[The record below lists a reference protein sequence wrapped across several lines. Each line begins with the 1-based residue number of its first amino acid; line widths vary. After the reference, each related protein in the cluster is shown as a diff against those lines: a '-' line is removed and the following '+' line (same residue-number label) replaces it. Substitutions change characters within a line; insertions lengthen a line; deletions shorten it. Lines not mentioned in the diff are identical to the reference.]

1 MTHCMNLEL
10 SAFLKIANGRKT
22 IELRLN
28 DKKRQKI
35 NIGDR
40 IEFRCSEINSVIF
53 AEVIK
58 LHKFLDFEQLYKAL
72 PLEKCG
78 YSKNDLKSAHY
89 TDMEKYYIK
98 EQIKK
103 YGVLGI
109 ELSKI
114 TAVADVKVS
123 LFDYEILALMKPS
136 VYDPTPER
144 LKRRAEKYSADK
156 NIFVYAC
163 KIDGVYAGIVVLKTE
178 NDTAEILDIAVKPE
192 YRKHGIGSKFIDFI
206 FTQFL
211 IDTITAET
219 DDEAVEFYKRC
230 GFTITSVGEF
240 CDTKRY
246 FCKLSSVSKH
256 YDLLIDEN
264 NDPVHDPEPLREYM
278 DKWDGRQF
286 IDSLQLTKEKSVL
299 EIGVG
304 TGRLAVRVAPECREF
319 CGIDLSP
326 KTVKRAKEN
335 LKEQTNVTLVC
346 GDFMSYE
353 FGRKFDVIY
362 SSLTFMHIR
371 DKQAAINKVRSL
383 LNIGGRFVLSIDKN
397 QSDTIDY
404 GTRKIKIYPDNKEDI
419 VKYITQSGMNLMK
432 VFETDFAFVFIAE
445 MK

>member
-1 MTHCMNLEL
+1 MEQNNLI
-10 SAFLKIANGRKT
+10 SFANVKAS
-22 IELRLN
+22 LW
-28 DKKRQKI
+28 QP
-35 NIGDR
+35 
-40 IEFRCSEINSVIF
+40 
-53 AEVIK
+53 EV
-58 LHKFLDFEQLYKAL
+58 
-72 PLEKCG
+72 
-78 YSKNDLKSAHY
+78 
-89 TDMEKYYIK
+89 
-98 EQIKK
+98 
-103 YGVLGI
+103 
-109 ELSKI
+109 
-114 TAVADVKVS
+114 
-123 LFDYEILALMKPS
+123 LALLKPS

-144 LKRRAEKYSADK
+144 LKCRAEKYSADK

-163 KIDGVYAGIVVLKTE
+163 KIDSVYAGIVVLKTE
-178 NDTAEILDIAVKPE
+178 NDTAEILDIAVKPK

-246 FCKLSSVSKH
+246 FCKLSAVSKH
-256 YDLLIDEN
+256 YDLLIKEN
-264 NDPVHDPEPLREYM
+264 NNPVHDPEPLRKYM
-278 DKWDGRQF
+278 DKWDGQQF
-286 IDSLQLTKEKSVL
+286 IDSLLLTKEKSVL

-335 LKEQTNVTLVC
+335 LKEQTNVALIC

-362 SSLTFMHIR
+362 SSLTFMHIK
-371 DKQAAINKVRSL
+371 DKQAAINKVKPL
-383 LNIGGRFVLSIDKN
+383 LNDGGRFVLSVDKN

-404 GTRKIKIYPDNKEDI
+404 WTRKIKIYPDNKEDI
-419 VKYITQSGMNLMK
+419 TRYIAHSGMSLIK
-432 VFETDFAFVFIAE
+432 AFETDLAFVFVAGMQYDDI
-445 MK
+445 KHR

>member
-1 MTHCMNLEL
+1 MVSKMEVVYGKFSTIYSICDVKEKL
-10 SAFLKIANGRKT
+10 SDSAILHLLAPSVFNPT
-22 IELRLN
+22 FERLLI
-28 DKKRQKI
+28 R
-35 NIGDR
+35 
-40 IEFRCSEINSVIF
+40 
-53 AEVIK
+53 A
-58 LHKFLDFEQLYKAL
+58 
-72 PLEKCG
+72 
-78 YSKNDLKSAHY
+78 
-89 TDMEKYYIK
+89 
-98 EQIKK
+98 KK
-103 YGVLGI
+103 YQADDK
-109 ELSKI
+109 SK
-114 TAVADVKVS
+114 
-123 LFDYEILALMKPS
+123 
-136 VYDPTPER
+136 
-144 LKRRAEKYSADK
+144 
-156 NIFVYAC
+156 VYAYSENGEY
-163 KIDGVYAGIVVLKTE
+163 KGIIVFKTE
-178 NDTAEILDIAVKPE
+178 DNTAEILDIAVKPE
-192 YRKHGIGSKFIDFI
+192 YQEKGIGSM
-206 FTQFL
+206 L
-211 IDTITAET
+211 IDYIFSKFAVSKITAET

-264 NDPVHDPEPLREYM
+264 NDPARDPEPLREYM
-278 DKWDGRQF
+278 DKWDGRRF

-304 TGRLAVRVAPECREF
+304 KCREF

-335 LKEQTNVTLVC
+335 LKEQTNVALIC

-362 SSLTFMHIR
+362 LSLTFMHIR

-397 QSDTIDY
+397 QSGTIDY

-445 MK
+445 MKQNNS